1 MAKIHCGIDIENVEK
16 MYDSNNITKRYMC
29 RMFIECTYDSNNIMK
44 RYMCRMFIECMILK
58 ILRKDIC
65 VECL

>member
-29 RMFIECTYDSNNIMK
+29 RMFIEC
-44 RYMCRMFIECMILK
+44 MILK
-58 ILRKDIC
+58 ILQKDIC

>member
-1 MAKIHCGIDIENVEK
+1 MYIVDFHPIFFFAVCDIWMAKIHCGIDIENVEK
-16 MYDSNNITKRYMC
+16 MYDSYNIT
-29 RMFIECTYDSNNIMK
+29 K